1 MTSLQ
6 ISQYSL
12 YTIENYNANLN
23 STINDILNKYNLLIT
38 EYFKLNIKGVK
49 EWMRGLETISHVF
62 EIMLFYTKNL
72 ELTYYHS
79 QKAFYFY
86 GEFIS
91 QIIEDPNNYLQ
102 LSSKDA
108 TLFVY
113 KKTIFEINA
122 QIQKSVKILTE
133 IDKTKLDILNSYV
146 TILKTIC
153 ENKVP
158 EHIALILEN
167 LNNPLLILD
176 KENYELILLF
186 IQRVSKEE
194 DIILLFIKILH
205 GPFNKQI
212 LKKNIET
219 HTHDKESAS
228 NTIKNI
234 LIDLFIE

>member
-23 STINDILNKYNLLIT
+23 STINDILNKYNLLII
-38 EYFKLNIKGVK
+38 EYFKLNIKGIR
-49 EWMRGLETISHVF
+49 EWTRGLETISHVF
-62 EIMLFYTKNL
+62 EIMLYYTKNL
-72 ELTYYHS
+72 DMTYYHS

-86 GEFIS
+86 NEFVN

-122 QIQKSVKILTE
+122 QIQKSTNHSIIIE
-133 IDKTKLDILNSYV
+133 SDKAKLDILNSYV

-158 EHIALILEN
+158 GHIALILEN
-167 LNNPLLILD
+167 LNNSVLILD
-176 KENYELILLF
+176 KDNYELILLF

-205 GPFNKQI
+205 SPFDKRI

-219 HTHDKESAS
+219 YDKGSAS
-228 NTIKNI
+228 NTIKNM
-234 LIDLFIE
+234 LINLFIE

>member
-12 YTIENYNANLN
+12 YNIENYNTNLN
-23 STINDILNKYNLLIT
+23 VTANDILNKYNLLIT
-38 EYFKLNIKGVK
+38 EYFKLNIKGIK
-49 EWMRGLETISHVF
+49 EWTRGLETISHVF
-62 EIMLFYTKNL
+62 EIMLYYTKNL

-122 QIQKSVKILTE
+122 QIQKGVKILTQL
-133 IDKTKLDILNSYV
+133 DKTKLDILNSYIS
-146 TILKTIC
+146 ILKTIC

-158 EHIALILEN
+158 KHIALILEN

-186 IQRVSKEE
+186 IQRVNKEE
-194 DIILLFIKILH
+194 DTILLFIKILH
-205 GPFNKQI
+205 SPFDKRI

-219 HTHDKESAS
+219 YDKESAAS
-228 NTIKNI
+228 NTIKNM

>member
-12 YTIENYNANLN
+12 YNIENYNSNLI
-23 STINDILNKYNLLIT
+23 STINDILNKYNLLII
-38 EYFKLNIKGVK
+38 EYFKLNIKGIR
-49 EWMRGLETISHVF
+49 EWGRGLETISHVF
-62 EIMLFYTKNL
+62 EIMLYYTKNL

-91 QIIEDPNNYLQ
+91 QIIEDQNNYLQ

-122 QIQKSVKILTE
+122 QIQKGVKILTE
-133 IDKTKLDILNSYV
+133 LDKTKLDILNSYIN
-146 TILKTIC
+146 ILKTIC

-205 GPFNKQI
+205 SPFDKRI

-219 HTHDKESAS
+219 TDKESAAS

-234 LIDLFIE
+234 LINLFIE

>member
-6 ISQYSL
+6 ILQYSL
-12 YTIENYNANLN
+12 YNIENYNANLN
-23 STINDILNKYNLLIT
+23 STINDILNKYNLLII
-38 EYFKLNIKGVK
+38 EYFKLNIKGIR
-49 EWMRGLETISHVF
+49 EWTRGLDTISHVF
-62 EIMLFYTKNL
+62 EIMLYYTKNL

-86 GEFIS
+86 NEFVN

-133 IDKTKLDILNSYV
+133 LDKTKLDILNSYIS
-146 TILKTIC
+146 ILKIIC

-158 EHIALILEN
+158 GHIALILEN
-167 LNNPLLILD
+167 LNNSLLILD

-186 IQRVSKEE
+186 IQRISKKEE
-194 DIILLFIKILH
+194 IILLFIKILH
-205 GPFNKQI
+205 SPFDKQI

-219 HTHDKESAS
+219 YDNKEFIS
-228 NTIKNI
+228 NM
-234 LIDLFIE
+234 LIDLFTD

>member
-12 YTIENYNANLN
+12 YNIENYNTNLN
-23 STINDILNKYNLLIT
+23 VTANDILNKYNLLIT
-38 EYFKLNIKGVK
+38 EYFKLNIKGIK
-49 EWMRGLETISHVF
+49 EWTRGLETISHVF
-62 EIMLFYTKNL
+62 EIMLYYTKNL

-122 QIQKSVKILTE
+122 QIQKGVKILTE
-133 IDKTKLDILNSYV
+133 LDKTKLDILNSYIS
-146 TILKTIC
+146 ILKTIC

-158 EHIALILEN
+158 KHIALILEN

-186 IQRVSKEE
+186 IQRVNKEE
-194 DIILLFIKILH
+194 DTILLFIKILH
-205 GPFNKQI
+205 SPFDKRI

-219 HTHDKESAS
+219 YDKESAAS
-228 NTIKNI
+228 NTIKNM

>member
-23 STINDILNKYNLLIT
+23 VVANDILNKYNLLII

-49 EWMRGLETISHVF
+49 EWTRGLETISHVF
-62 EIMLFYTKNL
+62 EIMLYYTKNL

-122 QIQKSVKILTE
+122 QIQKSEKILTE
-133 IDKTKLDILNSYV
+133 IDKTKLDILNSYIS
-146 TILKTIC
+146 ILKTIC
-153 ENKVP
+153 EIKVP
-158 EHIALILEN
+158 KHMTLILEN
-167 LNNPLLILD
+167 LNNPILILD

-194 DIILLFIKILH
+194 EIILLFIKILH
-205 GPFNKQI
+205 SPFDKRI

-219 HTHDKESAS
+219 YDKESAS
-228 NTIKNI
+228 NML
-234 LIDLFIE
+234 LINLFIE

>member
-12 YTIENYNANLN
+12 YNIENYNSSLN
-23 STINDILNKYNLLIT
+23 VAANDILNKYNLLII
-38 EYFKLNIKGVK
+38 EYFKLNIKGIK
-49 EWMRGLETISHVF
+49 ELGRGLETISHVF
-62 EIMLFYTKNL
+62 EIMLYYTKNL

-122 QIQKSVKILTE
+122 QIQKGVKILTE
-133 IDKTKLDILNSYV
+133 LDKTKLDILNSYIS
-146 TILKTIC
+146 ILKTIC

-158 EHIALILEN
+158 KHIALILEN

-186 IQRVSKEE
+186 IQRVNKEE
-194 DIILLFIKILH
+194 DTILLFIKILH
-205 GPFNKQI
+205 SPFDKRI

-219 HTHDKESAS
+219 YDKESAAS
-228 NTIKNI
+228 NTIKNM

>member
-12 YTIENYNANLN
+12 YNIENYNSSLS

-122 QIQKSVKILTE
+122 QIQKGVKILTE
-133 IDKTKLDILNSYV
+133 LDKTKLDILNSYIS
-146 TILKTIC
+146 ILKKIC

-158 EHIALILEN
+158 KHLALILEN

-186 IQRVSKEE
+186 IQRVNKEE

-205 GPFNKQI
+205 SPFDKQI

-219 HTHDKESAS
+219 YTHDKETDS
-228 NTIKNI
+228 NM
-234 LIDLFIE
+234 LINLFIE

>member
-12 YTIENYNANLN
+12 YNIENYNSSLN
-23 STINDILNKYNLLIT
+23 VAANDILNKYNLLII
-38 EYFKLNIKGVK
+38 EYFKLNIKGIK
-49 EWMRGLETISHVF
+49 ELGRGLETISHVF
-62 EIMLFYTKNL
+62 EIMLYYTKNL

-86 GEFIS
+86 NEFVN

-122 QIQKSVKILTE
+122 QIQKGVKILTE
-133 IDKTKLDILNSYV
+133 LDKTKLDILNSYII
-146 TILKTIC
+146 ILKTIC

-158 EHIALILEN
+158 KHIALILEN

-186 IQRVSKEE
+186 IQRV
-194 DIILLFIKILH
+194 
-205 GPFNKQI
+205 NK
-212 LKKNIET
+212 
-219 HTHDKESAS
+219 
-228 NTIKNI
+228 
-234 LIDLFIE
+234 

>member
-12 YTIENYNANLN
+12 YNIENYNTSLS
-23 STINDILNKYNLLIT
+23 STANDILNKYNLLIT
-38 EYFKLNIKGVK
+38 EYFKLNIKGIK
-49 EWMRGLETISHVF
+49 ELGRGLETISHVF
-62 EIMLFYTKNL
+62 EIMLYYTKNL

-113 KKTIFEINA
+113 KKTIFEINV
-122 QIQKSVKILTE
+122 QIQKSIKILTE
-133 IDKTKLDILNSYV
+133 LDKTKLDILNSYIS
-146 TILKTIC
+146 ILKKIC

-158 EHIALILEN
+158 THITLILEN
-167 LNNPLLILD
+167 LNNPLLLLD

-186 IQRVSKEE
+186 IQRISKKEE
-194 DIILLFIKILH
+194 IILLFIKILH
-205 GPFNKQI
+205 SPFDKQI

-219 HTHDKESAS
+219 YDNKEFIS
-228 NTIKNI
+228 NM
-234 LIDLFIE
+234 LIDLFTD

>member
-12 YTIENYNANLN
+12 YNIENYNSSLN
-23 STINDILNKYNLLIT
+23 VAANDILNKYNLLIT

-62 EIMLFYTKNL
+62 EIMLYYTKNL

-122 QIQKSVKILTE
+122 QIQKGVKILTE
-133 IDKTKLDILNSYV
+133 LDKTKLDILNSYIS
-146 TILKTIC
+146 ILKKIC

-158 EHIALILEN
+158 KHLALILEN

-186 IQRVSKEE
+186 IQRVNKEE

-205 GPFNKQI
+205 SPFDKQI

-219 HTHDKESAS
+219 YTHDKETDS
-228 NTIKNI
+228 NM
-234 LIDLFIE
+234 LINLFIE

>member
-12 YTIENYNANLN
+12 YNIENYNSSLN
-23 STINDILNKYNLLIT
+23 VAANDILNKYNLLII
-38 EYFKLNIKGVK
+38 EYFKLNIKGIK
-49 EWMRGLETISHVF
+49 ELGRGLETISHVF
-62 EIMLFYTKNL
+62 EIMLYYTKNL

-122 QIQKSVKILTE
+122 QIQKGVKILTE
-133 IDKTKLDILNSYV
+133 LDKTKLDILNSYIS
-146 TILKTIC
+146 ILKKIC

-158 EHIALILEN
+158 KHLALILEN

-186 IQRVSKEE
+186 IQRVNKEE
-194 DIILLFIKILH
+194 DIILLFIKTLHSPFDKRILR
-205 GPFNKQI
+205 
-212 LKKNIET
+212 KNIET
-219 HTHDKESAS
+219 YDKESGS
-228 NTIKNI
+228 NM
-234 LIDLFIE
+234 LIHLFIE

>member
-1 MTSLQ
+1 M
-6 ISQYSL
+6 
-12 YTIENYNANLN
+12 
-23 STINDILNKYNLLIT
+23 
-38 EYFKLNIKGVK
+38 
-49 EWMRGLETISHVF
+49 
-62 EIMLFYTKNL
+62 
-72 ELTYYHS
+72 TYYHS

-158 EHIALILEN
+158 VHIALILEN
-167 LNNPLLILD
+167 LNNPFLILD

-194 DIILLFIKILH
+194 DIIILFIKILH
-205 GPFNKQI
+205 SPFDKQI

-219 HTHDKESAS
+219 YDNKEFVS
-228 NTIKNI
+228 NM
-234 LIDLFIE
+234 LIDLFTD

>member
-23 STINDILNKYNLLIT
+23 STINDILNKYNLLII
-38 EYFKLNIKGVK
+38 EYFKLNIKGIR
-49 EWMRGLETISHVF
+49 EWTRGLDTISHVF
-62 EIMLFYTKNL
+62 EIMLYYTKNL

-86 GEFIS
+86 NEFIS

-133 IDKTKLDILNSYV
+133 LDKTKLDILNSYIS
-146 TILKTIC
+146 ILKIIC

-158 EHIALILEN
+158 GHIALILEN

-186 IQRVSKEE
+186 IQRISKEE
-194 DIILLFIKILH
+194 EIILLFIKILH
-205 GPFNKQI
+205 SPFDKQI

-219 HTHDKESAS
+219 TDKESAS
-228 NTIKNI
+228 NNIKNM

>member
-12 YTIENYNANLN
+12 YNIENYNSSLN
-23 STINDILNKYNLLIT
+23 VAANDILNKYNLLII
-38 EYFKLNIKGVK
+38 EYFKLNIKGIK
-49 EWMRGLETISHVF
+49 ELGRGLETISHVF
-62 EIMLFYTKNL
+62 EIMLYYTKNL

-186 IQRVSKEE
+186 IQRVNKEE

-205 GPFNKQI
+205 SPFDKQI

-219 HTHDKESAS
+219 YTHDKETDS
-228 NTIKNI
+228 NM
-234 LIDLFIE
+234 LINLFIE

>member
-12 YTIENYNANLN
+12 YNIENYNSSLN
-23 STINDILNKYNLLIT
+23 VAANDILNKYNLLII
-38 EYFKLNIKGVK
+38 EYFKLNIKGIK
-49 EWMRGLETISHVF
+49 ELGRGLETISHVF
-62 EIMLFYTKNL
+62 EIMLYYTKNL

-108 TLFVY
+108 ILFVY

-122 QIQKSVKILTE
+122 QIQKSVKILNE
-133 IDKTKLDILNSYV
+133 IDKTKLDILNSYIS
-146 TILKTIC
+146 ILKILC
-153 ENKVP
+153 ENRVP
-158 EHIALILEN
+158 KYIALIIEN
-167 LNNPLLILD
+167 LINPLLILD

-194 DIILLFIKILH
+194 DIILLFIKTLHSPFDKRILR
-205 GPFNKQI
+205 
-212 LKKNIET
+212 KNIET
-219 HTHDKESAS
+219 YDKESGS
-228 NTIKNI
+228 NM
-234 LIDLFIE
+234 LIHLFIE

>member
-12 YTIENYNANLN
+12 YNIENYNSSLN
-23 STINDILNKYNLLIT
+23 VAANDILNKYNLLII
-38 EYFKLNIKGVK
+38 EYFKLNIKGIK
-49 EWMRGLETISHVF
+49 ELGRGLETISHVF
-62 EIMLFYTKNL
+62 EIMLYYTKNL

-146 TILKTIC
+146 TILKKIC

-186 IQRVSKEE
+186 IQRVNKEE

-205 GPFNKQI
+205 SPFDKQI
-212 LKKNIET
+212 FKKNIEKY
-219 HTHDKESAS
+219 THDKETDS
-228 NTIKNI
+228 NM
-234 LIDLFIE
+234 LINLFIE

>member
-12 YTIENYNANLN
+12 YNIENYNSSLS

-62 EIMLFYTKNL
+62 EIMLYYTKNL

-122 QIQKSVKILTE
+122 QIQKGVKILTE
-133 IDKTKLDILNSYV
+133 LDKTKLDILNSYIS
-146 TILKTIC
+146 ILKTIC

-158 EHIALILEN
+158 KHIALILEN

-186 IQRVSKEE
+186 IQRVNKEE
-194 DIILLFIKILH
+194 DTILLFIKILH
-205 GPFNKQI
+205 SPFDKRI

-219 HTHDKESAS
+219 YDKESAAS
-228 NTIKNI
+228 NTIKNM

>member
-12 YTIENYNANLN
+12 YNIENYNSSLN
-23 STINDILNKYNLLIT
+23 VAANDILNKYNLLII
-38 EYFKLNIKGVK
+38 EYFKLNIKGIR
-49 EWMRGLETISHVF
+49 EWSRGLETISHVF
-62 EIMLFYTKNL
+62 EIMLYYTKNL

-122 QIQKSVKILTE
+122 QIQKGVKILTE
-133 IDKTKLDILNSYV
+133 LDKTKLDILNSYIS
-146 TILKTIC
+146 ILKKIC

-158 EHIALILEN
+158 KHLALILEN

-186 IQRVSKEE
+186 IQRVNKEE

-205 GPFNKQI
+205 SPFDKQI

-219 HTHDKESAS
+219 YTHDKETDS
-228 NTIKNI
+228 NM
-234 LIDLFIE
+234 LINLFIE

>member
-12 YTIENYNANLN
+12 YSIDNYKKTINV
-23 STINDILNKYNLLIT
+23 TINDIFEKYNLLII
-38 EYFKLNIKGVK
+38 EYFKLNITGNFIIS
-49 EWMRGLETISHVF
+49 RGLNTISHVF
-62 EIMLFYTKNL
+62 ELMLFYTKNIDM
-72 ELTYYHS
+72 TYYHS

-133 IDKTKLDILNSYV
+133 LDKTKMDILNSYV

-205 GPFNKQI
+205 SPFDKRI

-219 HTHDKESAS
+219 TDKESADS
-228 NTIKNI
+228 NTIKNM

>member
-12 YTIENYNANLN
+12 YNIENYNTNLS
-23 STINDILNKYNLLIT
+23 STINDILNKYNLLII
-38 EYFKLNIKGVK
+38 EYFKLNIKGIK
-49 EWMRGLETISHVF
+49 EWTRGLETISHVF
-62 EIMLFYTKNL
+62 EIMLYYTKNL
-72 ELTYYHS
+72 DMTYYQS

-122 QIQKSVKILTE
+122 QIQKGVKILTDL
-133 IDKTKLDILNSYV
+133 DKTKLDILNSYIS
-146 TILKTIC
+146 ILKKIC
-153 ENKVP
+153 ENKIP
-158 EHIALILEN
+158 KHITLILEN
-167 LNNPLLILD
+167 LNNSILTLD

-186 IQRVSKEE
+186 IQRVNKEE
-194 DIILLFIKILH
+194 DNVLLFIKILH
-205 GPFNKQI
+205 SPFDKRI

-219 HTHDKESAS
+219 YDKESAS
-228 NTIKNI
+228 SNTIKNM

>member
-12 YTIENYNANLN
+12 YNIENYNSSLN
-23 STINDILNKYNLLIT
+23 VAANDILNKYNLLII
-38 EYFKLNIKGVK
+38 EYFKLNIKGIK
-49 EWMRGLETISHVF
+49 ELGRGLETISHVF
-62 EIMLFYTKNL
+62 EIMLYYTKNL

-122 QIQKSVKILTE
+122 QIQKGVKILTE
-133 IDKTKLDILNSYV
+133 LDKTKLDILNSYIS
-146 TILKTIC
+146 ILKKIC

-158 EHIALILEN
+158 KHLALILEN

-194 DIILLFIKILH
+194 DIILLFIKTLHSPFDKRILR
-205 GPFNKQI
+205 
-212 LKKNIET
+212 KNIET
-219 HTHDKESAS
+219 YDKESGS
-228 NTIKNI
+228 NM
-234 LIDLFIE
+234 LIHLFIE

>member
-12 YTIENYNANLN
+12 YNIENYNTNLN
-23 STINDILNKYNLLIT
+23 VTANDILNKYNLLIT
-38 EYFKLNIKGVK
+38 EYFKLNIKGIK
-49 EWMRGLETISHVF
+49 EWTRGLETISHVF
-62 EIMLFYTKNL
+62 EIMLYYTKNL

-122 QIQKSVKILTE
+122 QIQKGVKILTE
-133 IDKTKLDILNSYV
+133 LDKTKLDILNSYIS
-146 TILKTIC
+146 ILKKIC

-158 EHIALILEN
+158 KHITLILEN
-167 LNNPLLILD
+167 LNNPILTLD

-186 IQRVSKEE
+186 IQRVNKEE
-194 DIILLFIKILH
+194 DTILLFIKILH
-205 GPFNKQI
+205 SPFDKRI

-219 HTHDKESAS
+219 YDKESAAS
-228 NTIKNI
+228 NTIKNM

>member
-23 STINDILNKYNLLIT
+23 STINDILNKYNLLII
-38 EYFKLNIKGVK
+38 EYFKLNIKGIR
-49 EWMRGLETISHVF
+49 EWTRGLDTISHVF
-62 EIMLFYTKNL
+62 EIMLYYTKNL

-86 GEFIS
+86 NEFIS

-133 IDKTKLDILNSYV
+133 LDKTKLDILNSYIS
-146 TILKTIC
+146 ILKTIC

-158 EHIALILEN
+158 GHIALILEN
-167 LNNPLLILD
+167 LNNSLLILD

-186 IQRVSKEE
+186 IQRISKKEE
-194 DIILLFIKILH
+194 IILLFIKILH
-205 GPFNKQI
+205 SPFDKQI

-219 HTHDKESAS
+219 YDNKEFVS
-228 NTIKNI
+228 NM
-234 LIDLFIE
+234 LIDLFTD

>member
-12 YTIENYNANLN
+12 YNIENYNSNIS
-23 STINDILNKYNLLIT
+23 STINDILNKYNLLII
-38 EYFKLNIKGVK
+38 EYFKLNIKGIR
-49 EWMRGLETISHVF
+49 EWTRGLETISHVF
-62 EIMLFYTKNL
+62 EIMLYYTKNL
-72 ELTYYHS
+72 DMTYYHS

-86 GEFIS
+86 NEFVN

-133 IDKTKLDILNSYV
+133 LDKTKLDILNSYII
-146 TILKTIC
+146 ILKTIC
-153 ENKVP
+153 ENKIP
-158 EHIALILEN
+158 KHITLILEN
-167 LNNPLLILD
+167 LNNPFLILD

-205 GPFNKQI
+205 SPFDKQI
-212 LKKNIET
+212 LKKNIELY
-219 HTHDKESAS
+219 DKETAS
-228 NTIKNI
+228 NM

>member
-12 YTIENYNANLN
+12 YNIENYNANLN
-23 STINDILNKYNLLIT
+23 ITVNDILNKYNLLII
-38 EYFKLNIKGVK
+38 EYFKLNIKGIK
-49 EWMRGLETISHVF
+49 EWTRGLETISHVF
-62 EIMLFYTKNL
+62 EMMLYYTKNL
-72 ELTYYHS
+72 DMTYYHS

-86 GEFIS
+86 NEFVN

-113 KKTIFEINA
+113 KKTIFEINV
-122 QIQKSVKILTE
+122 QIQKGVKILTE
-133 IDKTKLDILNSYV
+133 LDKTKLDILNSYIS
-146 TILKTIC
+146 ILKTIC

-158 EHIALILEN
+158 KHIALILEN

-194 DIILLFIKILH
+194 DNILLFIKILH
-205 GPFNKQI
+205 SPFDKQI

-219 HTHDKESAS
+219 YDKESAS
-228 NTIKNI
+228 NTIKNM